1 MTDLHRQRDA
11 AANMAAM
18 KDMRDRFESLS
29 REYPEPELLWEPLRD
44 TVRDLLQEGYPR
56 EVVLGALDDF
66 RYVLRAGGRDE
77 LEDDVVD
84 VMGFMAGWSN
94 SRLAI

>member
-1 MTDLHRQRDA
+1 MASRDVNLCVPKRSVMTDLHRQRDA

-44 TVRDLLQEGYPR
+44 TVWRRPQLAGHGRHDQGVADLVPPADSQPH
-56 EVVLGALDDF
+56 LGA
-66 RYVLRAGGRDE
+66 A
-77 LEDDVVD
+77 
-84 VMGFMAGWSN
+84 
-94 SRLAI
+94 